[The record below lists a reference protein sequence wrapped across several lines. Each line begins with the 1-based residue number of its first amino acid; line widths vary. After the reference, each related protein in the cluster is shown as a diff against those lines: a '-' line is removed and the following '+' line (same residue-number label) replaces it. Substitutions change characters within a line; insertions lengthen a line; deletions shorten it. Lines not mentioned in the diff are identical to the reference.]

1 MQMREQDV
9 VATVRR
15 LQIRELRTW
24 VREGWVK
31 PAQGDDG
38 PYFDDLDIAR
48 IRLICDL
55 RKEMSLPSEA
65 VPTIL
70 SLLDQL
76 HGLRHELHRLVK
88 AIDQQPEETRRAV
101 LEAFGKHSGRR
112 QTRP

>member
-15 LQIRELRTW
+15 LQIWELRTW

-31 PAQGDDG
+31 PAQGNDG
-38 PYFDDLDIAR
+38 PCFDDLDIAR

-55 RKEMSLPSEA
+55 RKEMSLPAEA

-88 AIDQQPEETRRAV
+88 AIDQQPEDTRQAL
-101 LEAFGKHSGRR
+101 LEAYGKHSGRS
-112 QTRP
+112 